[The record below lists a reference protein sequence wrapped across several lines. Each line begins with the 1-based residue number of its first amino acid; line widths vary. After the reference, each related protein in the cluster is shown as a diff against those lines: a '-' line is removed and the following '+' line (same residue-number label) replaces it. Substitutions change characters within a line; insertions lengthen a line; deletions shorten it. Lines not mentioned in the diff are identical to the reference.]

1 MDPFGNIMVE
11 RSPEGCRFFNTPLE
25 INASIFPLGP
35 YTRLSEFQEVTIM
48 QNLMSYLFLVLMVFA
63 FFLNILGFMQ
73 LIPLYITL
81 PLLFIS
87 IYLTIFSFTH
97 KHTFRR
103 LR

>member
-1 MDPFGNIMVE
+1 MP
-11 RSPEGCRFFNTPLE
+11 
-25 INASIFPLGP
+25 
-35 YTRLSEFQEVTIM
+35 
-48 QNLMSYLFLVLMVFA
+48 YLFLILTIFA

-97 KHTFRR
+97 RKVFRR